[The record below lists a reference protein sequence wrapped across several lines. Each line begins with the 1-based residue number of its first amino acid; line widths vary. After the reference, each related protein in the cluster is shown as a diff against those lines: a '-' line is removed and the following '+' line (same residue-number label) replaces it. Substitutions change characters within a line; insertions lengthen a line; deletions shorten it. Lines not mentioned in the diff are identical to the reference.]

1 MRTHWATGG
10 TIMMQP
16 TPPEPRQPG
25 DRVTRVYFSCRPAQT
40 ALQRL
45 RADDVTMTFLAEVL
59 RVDRSTLYRV
69 LSRDRL
75 RYDTADRIAVALG
88 RHPYELWPEWFSD
101 TEEDAQP

>member
-1 MRTHWATGG
+1 
-10 TIMMQP
+10 MQKP
-16 TPPEPRQPG
+16 TPPERRQPK
-25 DRVTRVYFSCRPAQT
+25 DRVARIYFSCDPART

-45 RADDVTMTFLAEVL
+45 GEDNVNLSFLAEVL

-69 LSRDRL
+69 LSRERL

-101 TEEDAQP
+101 AGQEAQP

>member
-1 MRTHWATGG
+1 
-10 TIMMQP
+10 MMQP
-16 TPPEPRQPG
+16 TPQERQQPG
-25 DRVTRVYFSCRPAQT
+25 ESVTRVYFSCRPAQT

-45 RADDVTMTFLAEVL
+45 RADDVDMTLLAEVL

-88 RHPYELWPEWFSD
+88 RHPYERWPEWFSATGQD
-101 TEEDAQP
+101 GQP

>member
-1 MRTHWATGG
+1 
-10 TIMMQP
+10 MMQP
-16 TPPEPRQPG
+16 TPSGRQQPG
-25 DRVTRVYFSCRPAQT
+25 DRLCRIYFSGRPAQT

-45 RADDVTMTFLAEVL
+45 REDDVDMTFLAEVL
-59 RVDRSTLYRV
+59 RVDRSTLCRV

-101 TEEDAQP
+101 PGVDGRP